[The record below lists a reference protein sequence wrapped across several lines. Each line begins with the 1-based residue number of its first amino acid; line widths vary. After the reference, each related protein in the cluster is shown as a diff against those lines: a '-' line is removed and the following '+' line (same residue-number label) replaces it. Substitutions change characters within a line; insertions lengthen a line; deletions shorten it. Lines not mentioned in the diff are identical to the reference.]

1 MLQINMAD
9 VMNVI
14 GSLTP
19 YLIAIGVLFALALII
34 TFAVNKK
41 TVKDVA
47 TRKIVH
53 SESWLVALVGIV
65 VAVSMMLTGP
75 LSTLLNNA
83 TTTKYMLSDTTV
95 SKANELAK
103 EVQSEAIT
111 MLKNDDSNLPLS
123 NKKVNV
129 FGWGS
134 TNPVYGGTGSGSMS
148 DQYETVSLLDGMKE
162 AGLET
167 NADLSKLYT
176 DYRADRPVV
185 AMWSQDWTLPE
196 VPAKQ
201 YSDKLISDA
210 KDFSDEAVITITRVG
225 GEGADLP
232 TNMKAETIT
241 YKNNSK
247 DYDDFQDGEHF
258 LQLSKTERDMID
270 LVTKNF
276 DKVTLVYNGANAFQ
290 FDFLSN
296 YPQIKSVLWCP
307 PAGQTGFSALGDVLA
322 GETNPSGKTSDTFVK
337 DLTKTPVFNNTDGAA
352 AASSS
357 SVSTDGAFVYDN
369 VDDLA
374 ATYTAFT
381 GRENTVLPSFV
392 NYVEGIYVGYKFYET
407 AADEG
412 LINYDDTVIYPF
424 GYGLSYTSFEQK
436 MGDVSHK
443 DGKVTFDVTVTNTG
457 DTAGKDVVE
466 VYYNPPYTDGGI
478 EKTSKNLVAFEK
490 TGKLEPGA
498 SETVKIEFD
507 DDDMA
512 SYDNKGAKAW
522 VLEKGDYTISIQS
535 DSHHVIDSEKINVA
549 DTITYDSESNT
560 HNDDQTVA
568 TNQFDYAA
576 GDVTYL
582 SRANHFA
589 NYAEATAAPTNFSM
603 SDEVKAAFTN
613 NGNYDP
619 TKYDDDSDEMPTT
632 GAKNG
637 LRLAD
642 MYGKD
647 YDDADWEKLLD
658 QLTFDDMDNLI
669 ANGGYGTPAVS
680 SVGKIQLTDADGPAS
695 LNNNFTGVG
704 SIGFPA
710 STAFA
715 CTWNRDLAKQFGE
728 MIGDMAHDM
737 HVAGWYAPAMNI
749 HRSAFSGRTFEYFSE
764 DSLLSGA
771 MASNEIA
778 GAKSKGVY
786 SFMKHFALNDQETN
800 RTNMVCTWANE
811 QSIRETYLKPF
822 EMSVKEGGA
831 QAVMSSFN
839 YIGYTYA
846 GASSNLL
853 QTVLRD
859 EWGFKG
865 FVLTDYFGG
874 YGYQNADQEV
884 RAGNDSMLATTKI
897 TNHITDKSATSVK
910 AMRQAAHNILYTAA
924 NSWQYANGEP
934 KVATPIW
941 KTAMYVA
948 WGVTAVLVIGLEIV
962 AIKRYLNRK
971 KAVATV
977 ESAAEPVAAGPANAE

>member
-83 TTTKYMLSDTTV
+83 TITKYTLSDATV

-103 EVQSEAIT
+103 DVQSEAVT
-111 MLKNDDSNLPLS
+111 LLKNDDSNLPLS
-123 NKKVNV
+123 GKKVNV

-148 DQYETVSLLDGMKE
+148 KQYKTVSLLDGMKQ
-162 AGLET
+162 AGLKT
-167 NADLSKLYT
+167 NTELSKLYT
-176 DYRADRPVV
+176 DYRKDRPEVGMF
-185 AMWSQDWTLPE
+185 AQDWTLPE

-201 YSDKLISDA
+201 YSDKLVSDT
-210 KDFSDEAVITITRVG
+210 KDFSDEAVVVLTRVG

-232 TNMKAETIT
+232 TDMKAKGIT

-247 DYDDFQDGEHF
+247 DYDDFQKGESF

-270 LVTKNF
+270 LVTSNF
-276 DKVTLVYNGANAFQ
+276 KKVTLVYNGANTFQ
-290 FDFLSN
+290 FDFLN
-296 YPQIKSVLWCP
+296 DYPQIQSVVWCP

-322 GETNPSGKTSDTFVK
+322 GETNPSGKTSDTFLK
-337 DLTKTPVFNNTDGAA
+337 DLTK
-352 AASSS
+352 
-357 SVSTDGAFVYDN
+357 SVSYNNFGKFEYTNMADK
-369 VDDLA
+369 A
-374 ATYTAFT
+374 AKYKGFT
-381 GRENTVLPSFV
+381 GDDVTAIPGFV
-392 NYVEGIYVGYKFYET
+392 NYSEGIYVGYKFYET
-407 AADEG
+407 ASDEG
-412 LINYDDTVIYPF
+412 LINYDDTVAFPF
-424 GYGLSYTSFEQK
+424 GYGLSYTSFDQK
-436 MGDVSHK
+436 LDSVKYKG
-443 DGKVTFDVTVTNTG
+443 GKVTVTATVTNTG
-457 DTAGKDVVE
+457 DKAGKDVVE

-478 EKTSKNLVAFEK
+478 EKASKNLAGFEK
-490 TGKLEPGA
+490 TKELQPGE
-498 SETVKIEFD
+498 SQKVTVKFD

-512 SYDNKGAKAW
+512 SYDYKGAKAY
-522 VLEKGDYTISIQS
+522 VLEKGDYDISIQS
-535 DSHHVIDSEKINVA
+535 DSHHVIDHKAITVK
-549 DTITYDSESNT
+549 DTVTYDSDSNT
-560 HNDDQTVA
+560 HNGDKTVA
-568 TNQFDYAA
+568 TNQFDDVA

-582 SRANHFA
+582 SRADHFA
-589 NYAEATAAPTNFSM
+589 NYKEATAAPTNFKM
-603 SDEVKAAFTN
+603 SDKAKETFYN
-613 NGNYDP
+613 NSNYDP
-619 TKYDDDSDEMPTT
+619 KKFDKDSDKMPAT

-637 LRLAD
+637 LKLSD

-647 YDDADWEKLLD
+647 YDDADWDKLLD

-669 ANGGYGTPAVS
+669 ANGGYGTQAVK

-715 CTWNRDLAKQFGE
+715 CTWNKDLAKQFGE

-749 HRSAFSGRTFEYFSE
+749 HRNAFSGRTFEYFSE
-764 DSLLSGA
+764 DSLLSGV
-771 MASNEIA
+771 MASSEIS

-786 SFMKHFALNDQETN
+786 SFMKHFALNDQETK
-800 RTNMVCTWANE
+800 RTEMLCTWTNE
-811 QSIRETYLKPF
+811 QAMREIYLKPF

-839 YIGYTYA
+839 YIGNTYA
-846 GASSNLL
+846 GADSALL
-853 QTVLRD
+853 QTVLRG

-948 WGVTAVLVIGLEIV
+948 WGVVAVLVIGLEFLT
-962 AIKRYLNRK
+962 IKRYLSRK
-971 KAVATV
+971 KAVATI
-977 ESAAEPVAAGPANAE
+977 EPAAEPAQAE

>member
-19 YLIAIGVLFALALII
+19 YLIAIGVLFVLALII

-41 TVKDVA
+41 TVKEVA

-83 TTTKYMLSDTTV
+83 TITKYTLSDATV

-103 EVQSEAIT
+103 DVQSEAVT
-111 MLKNDDSNLPLS
+111 LLKNDDSNLPLS
-123 NKKVNV
+123 GKKVNV

-148 DQYETVSLLDGMKE
+148 KQYKTVSLLDGMKQ
-162 AGLET
+162 AGLKT
-167 NADLSKLYT
+167 NTELSKLYT
-176 DYRADRPVV
+176 DYRKDRPEVGMF
-185 AMWSQDWTLPE
+185 AQDWTLPE

-201 YSDKLISDA
+201 YSDKLVSDA
-210 KDFSDEAVITITRVG
+210 KDFSDEAVVVLTRVG

-232 TNMKAETIT
+232 TDMKAKGIT

-247 DYDDFQDGEHF
+247 DYDDFQKGESF

-270 LVTKNF
+270 LVTSNF
-276 DKVTLVYNGANAFQ
+276 KKVTLVYNGANTFQ
-290 FDFLSN
+290 FDFLN
-296 YPQIKSVLWCP
+296 DYPQIQSVVWCP
-307 PAGQTGFSALGDVLA
+307 PAGQTGFSALGEVLA
-322 GETNPSGKTSDTFVK
+322 GETNPSGKTSDTFLK
-337 DLTKTPVFNNTDGAA
+337 DLTK
-352 AASSS
+352 
-357 SVSTDGAFVYDN
+357 SVSYNNFGKFEYTNMADK
-369 VDDLA
+369 A
-374 ATYTAFT
+374 AKYKGFT
-381 GRENTVLPSFV
+381 GDDVTAIPGFV
-392 NYVEGIYVGYKFYET
+392 NYSEGIYVGYKFYET
-407 AADEG
+407 ASDEG
-412 LINYDDTVIYPF
+412 LINYDDTVAFPF
-424 GYGLSYTSFEQK
+424 GYGLSYTSFDQK
-436 MGDVSHK
+436 LDSVKYKG
-443 DGKVTFDVTVTNTG
+443 GKVTVTATVTNTG
-457 DTAGKDVVE
+457 DKAGKDVVE
-466 VYYNPPYTDGGI
+466 AYYNPPYTDGGI
-478 EKTSKNLVAFEK
+478 EKASKNLAGFEK
-490 TGKLEPGA
+490 TKELQPGE
-498 SETVKIEFD
+498 SQKVTVKFD

-512 SYDNKGAKAW
+512 SYDYKGAKAY
-522 VLEKGDYTISIQS
+522 VLEKGDYDISIQS
-535 DSHHVIDSEKINVA
+535 DSHHVIDHKAITVK
-549 DTITYDSESNT
+549 DTVTYDSDSNT
-560 HNDDQTVA
+560 HNGDKTVA
-568 TNQFDYAA
+568 TNQFDDVA

-582 SRANHFA
+582 SRADHFA
-589 NYAEATAAPTNFSM
+589 NYKEATAAPTNFKM
-603 SDEVKAAFTN
+603 SDKAKETFYN
-613 NGNYDP
+613 NSNYDP
-619 TKYDDDSDEMPTT
+619 KKFDKDSDKMPTT

-637 LRLAD
+637 LKLYQ

-647 YDDADWEKLLD
+647 YDDADWDKLLD

-669 ANGGYGTPAVS
+669 ANGGYGTPAVK

-831 QAVMSSFN
+831 
-839 YIGYTYA
+839 
-846 GASSNLL
+846 
-853 QTVLRD
+853 
-859 EWGFKG
+859 
-865 FVLTDYFGG
+865 
-874 YGYQNADQEV
+874 
-884 RAGNDSMLATTKI
+884 
-897 TNHITDKSATSVK
+897 
-910 AMRQAAHNILYTAA
+910 
-924 NSWQYANGEP
+924 
-934 KVATPIW
+934 
-941 KTAMYVA
+941 
-948 WGVTAVLVIGLEIV
+948 
-962 AIKRYLNRK
+962 
-971 KAVATV
+971 
-977 ESAAEPVAAGPANAE
+977 

>member
-19 YLIAIGVLFALALII
+19 YLIAIGVLFVLALII

-83 TTTKYMLSDTTV
+83 TITKYTLSDATV

-103 EVQSEAIT
+103 DVQSEAVT
-111 MLKNDDSNLPLS
+111 LLKNDDSNLPLS
-123 NKKVNV
+123 GKKVNV

-148 DQYETVSLLDGMKE
+148 KQYKTVSLLDGMKQ
-162 AGLET
+162 AGLKT
-167 NADLSKLYT
+167 NTELGKLYT
-176 DYRADRPVV
+176 DYRKDRPEVGMF
-185 AMWSQDWTLPE
+185 AQDWTLPE

-201 YSDKLISDA
+201 YSDKLVSDA
-210 KDFSDEAVITITRVG
+210 KDFSDEAVVVLTRVG

-232 TNMKAETIT
+232 TDMKAKGIT

-247 DYDDFQDGEHF
+247 DYDDFQKGESF

-270 LVTKNF
+270 LVTSNF
-276 DKVTLVYNGANAFQ
+276 KKVTLVYNGANTFQ
-290 FDFLSN
+290 FDFLN
-296 YPQIKSVLWCP
+296 DYPQIQSVVWCP
-307 PAGQTGFSALGDVLA
+307 PAGQTGFSALGEVLA
-322 GETNPSGKTSDTFVK
+322 GETNPSGKTSDTFLK
-337 DLTKTPVFNNTDGAA
+337 DLTK
-352 AASSS
+352 
-357 SVSTDGAFVYDN
+357 SVSYNNFGKFEYTNMADK
-369 VDDLA
+369 A
-374 ATYTAFT
+374 AKYKGFT
-381 GRENTVLPSFV
+381 GDDVTAIPGFV
-392 NYVEGIYVGYKFYET
+392 NYSEGIYVGYKFYET
-407 AADEG
+407 ASDEG
-412 LINYDDTVIYPF
+412 LINYDDTVAFPF
-424 GYGLSYTSFEQK
+424 GYGLSYTSFDQK
-436 MGDVSHK
+436 LDSVKYKG
-443 DGKVTFDVTVTNTG
+443 GKVTVTATVTNTG
-457 DTAGKDVVE
+457 DKAGKDVVE
-466 VYYNPPYTDGGI
+466 AYYNPPYTDGGI
-478 EKTSKNLVAFEK
+478 EKASKNLAGFEK
-490 TGKLEPGA
+490 TKELQPGE
-498 SETVKIEFD
+498 SQKVTVKFD

-512 SYDNKGAKAW
+512 SYDYKGAKAY
-522 VLEKGDYTISIQS
+522 VLEKGDYDISIQS
-535 DSHHVIDSEKINVA
+535 DSHHVIDHKAITVK
-549 DTITYDSESNT
+549 DTVTYDSDSNT
-560 HNDDQTVA
+560 HNGDKTVA
-568 TNQFDYAA
+568 TNQFDDVA

-582 SRANHFA
+582 SRADHFA
-589 NYAEATAAPTNFSM
+589 NYKEATAAPTNFKM
-603 SDEVKAAFTN
+603 SDKAKETFYN
-613 NGNYDP
+613 NSNYDP
-619 TKYDDDSDEMPTT
+619 KKFDKDSDKMPTT

-637 LRLAD
+637 LKLSD

-647 YDDADWEKLLD
+647 YDDADWDKLLD

-669 ANGGYGTPAVS
+669 ANGGYGTQAVK

-715 CTWNRDLAKQFGE
+715 CTWNKDLAKQFGE
-728 MIGDMAHDM
+728 MIGAMAHDM

-749 HRSAFSGRTFEYFSE
+749 HRNAFSGRTFEYFSE
-764 DSLLSGA
+764 DSLLSGV
-771 MASNEIA
+771 MASSEIS

-786 SFMKHFALNDQETN
+786 SFMKHFALNDQETK
-800 RTNMVCTWANE
+800 RTEMLCTWTNE
-811 QSIRETYLKPF
+811 QAMREIYLKPF

-839 YIGYTYA
+839 YIGNTYA
-846 GASSNLL
+846 GADSALL
-853 QTVLRD
+853 QTVLRG

>member
-83 TTTKYMLSDTTV
+83 TITKYTLSDVTV

-103 EVQSEAIT
+103 DVQSEAVT
-111 MLKNDDSNLPLS
+111 LLKNDDSNLPLS
-123 NKKVNV
+123 GKKVNV

-148 DQYETVSLLDGMKE
+148 KQYKTVSLLDGMKQ
-162 AGLET
+162 AGLKT
-167 NADLSKLYT
+167 NTELSKLYT
-176 DYRADRPVV
+176 DYRKDRPEVGMF
-185 AMWSQDWTLPE
+185 AQDWTLPE

-201 YSDKLISDA
+201 YSDKLVSDA
-210 KDFSDEAVITITRVG
+210 KDFSDEAVVVLTRVG

-232 TNMKAETIT
+232 TDMKAKGIT

-247 DYDDFQDGEHF
+247 DYDDFQKGESF

-270 LVTKNF
+270 LVTSNF
-276 DKVTLVYNGANAFQ
+276 KKVTLVYNGANTFQ
-290 FDFLSN
+290 FDFLN
-296 YPQIKSVLWCP
+296 DYPQIQSVVWCP
-307 PAGQTGFSALGDVLA
+307 PAGQTGFSALGEVLA
-322 GETNPSGKTSDTFVK
+322 GDTNPSGKTSDTFLK
-337 DLTKTPVFNNTDGAA
+337 DLTK
-352 AASSS
+352 
-357 SVSTDGAFVYDN
+357 SVSYNNFGKFEYTNMADK
-369 VDDLA
+369 A
-374 ATYTAFT
+374 AKYKGFT
-381 GRENTVLPSFV
+381 GDDVTAIPGFV
-392 NYVEGIYVGYKFYET
+392 NYSEGIYVGYKFYET
-407 AADEG
+407 ASDEG
-412 LINYDDTVIYPF
+412 LINYDDTVAFPF
-424 GYGLSYTSFEQK
+424 GYGLSYTSFDQK
-436 MGDVSHK
+436 LDSVKYKG
-443 DGKVTFDVTVTNTG
+443 GKVTVTATVTNTG
-457 DTAGKDVVE
+457 DKAGKDVVE

-478 EKTSKNLVAFEK
+478 EKASKNLAGFEK
-490 TGKLEPGA
+490 TKELQPGE
-498 SETVKIEFD
+498 SQKVTVKFD

-512 SYDNKGAKAW
+512 SYDYKGAKAY
-522 VLEKGDYTISIQS
+522 VLEKGDYDISIQS
-535 DSHHVIDSEKINVA
+535 DSHHVIDHKAITVK
-549 DTITYDSESNT
+549 DTVTYDSDSNT
-560 HNDDQTVA
+560 HNGDKTVA
-568 TNQFDYAA
+568 TNQFDDVA

-582 SRANHFA
+582 SRADHFA
-589 NYAEATAAPTNFSM
+589 NYKEATAAPTNFKM
-603 SDEVKAAFTN
+603 SDKAKETFYN
-613 NGNYDP
+613 NSNYDP
-619 TKYDDDSDEMPTT
+619 KKFDKDSDKMPAT

-637 LRLAD
+637 LKLSD

-647 YDDADWEKLLD
+647 YDDADWDKLLD

-669 ANGGYGTPAVS
+669 ANGGYGTQAVK

-715 CTWNRDLAKQFGE
+715 CTWNKDLAKQFGE

-749 HRSAFSGRTFEYFSE
+749 HRNAFSGRTFEYFSE
-764 DSLLSGA
+764 DSLLSGV
-771 MASNEIA
+771 MASSEIS

-786 SFMKHFALNDQETN
+786 SFMKHFALNDQETK
-800 RTNMVCTWANE
+800 RTEMLCTWTNE
-811 QSIRETYLKPF
+811 QAMREIYLKPF

-839 YIGYTYA
+839 YIGNTYA
-846 GASSNLL
+846 GASNNLL
-853 QTVLRD
+853 NTVLRD

-874 YGYQNADQEV
+874 YGYQNADQEI
-884 RAGNDSMLATTKI
+884 RNGNDSMLATTKI

-910 AMRQAAHNILYTAA
+910 AMRTAAHNILYTAA
-924 NSWQYANGEP
+924 NSWQYADGEP

-948 WGVTAVLVIGLEIV
+948 WGVVAVLVIGLEFLT
-962 AIKRYLNRK
+962 IKRYLSRK
-971 KAVATV
+971 KAVATI
-977 ESAAEPVAAGPANAE
+977 EPAAEPAQAE

>member
-19 YLIAIGVLFALALII
+19 YLIAIGVLFVLALII

-83 TTTKYMLSDTTV
+83 TITKYTLSDATV

-103 EVQSEAIT
+103 DVQSEAVT
-111 MLKNDDSNLPLS
+111 LLKNDDSNLPLS
-123 NKKVNV
+123 GKKVNV

-148 DQYETVSLLDGMKE
+148 EQYETVSMLDGMKQ
-162 AGLET
+162 AGLKT
-167 NADLSKLYT
+167 NTELSKLYT
-176 DYRADRPVV
+176 DYRKDRPEVGMF
-185 AMWSQDWTLPE
+185 AQDWTLPE

-201 YSDKLISDA
+201 YSDKLVSDA
-210 KDFSDEAVITITRVG
+210 KDFSDEAVVVLTRVG

-232 TNMKAETIT
+232 TDMKAKGIT

-247 DYDDFQDGEHF
+247 DYDDFQKGESF

-270 LVTKNF
+270 LVTSNF
-276 DKVTLVYNGANAFQ
+276 KKVTLVYNGANTFQ
-290 FDFLSN
+290 FDFLN
-296 YPQIKSVLWCP
+296 DYPQIQSVVWCP
-307 PAGQTGFSALGDVLA
+307 PAGQTGFSALGEVLA
-322 GETNPSGKTSDTFVK
+322 GETNPSGKTSDTFLK
-337 DLTKTPVFNNTDGAA
+337 NLTK
-352 AASSS
+352 
-357 SVSTDGAFVYDN
+357 SVSYNNFGKFEYTNMADK
-369 VDDLA
+369 A
-374 ATYTAFT
+374 AKYKGFT
-381 GRENTVLPSFV
+381 GDDVTAIPGFV
-392 NYVEGIYVGYKFYET
+392 NYSEGIYVGYKFYET
-407 AADEG
+407 ASDEG
-412 LINYDDTVIYPF
+412 LINYDDTVAFPF
-424 GYGLSYTSFEQK
+424 GYGLSYTSFDQK
-436 MGDVSHK
+436 LDSVKYKG
-443 DGKVTFDVTVTNTG
+443 GKVTVTATVTNTG
-457 DTAGKDVVE
+457 DKAGKDVVE

-478 EKTSKNLVAFEK
+478 EKASKNLAGFEK
-490 TGKLEPGA
+490 TKELQPGE
-498 SETVKIEFD
+498 SQKVTVKFD

-512 SYDNKGAKAW
+512 SYDYKGAKAY
-522 VLEKGDYTISIQS
+522 VLEKGDYDISIQS
-535 DSHHVIDSEKINVA
+535 DSHHVIDHKAITVK
-549 DTITYDSESNT
+549 DTVTYDSDSNT
-560 HNDDQTVA
+560 HNGDKTVA
-568 TNQFDYAA
+568 TNQFDDVA

-582 SRANHFA
+582 SRADHFA
-589 NYAEATAAPTNFSM
+589 NYKEATAAPTNFKM
-603 SDEVKAAFTN
+603 SDKAKETFYN
-613 NGNYDP
+613 NSNYDP
-619 TKYDDDSDEMPTT
+619 KKFDKDSDKMPTT

-637 LRLAD
+637 LKLSD

-647 YDDADWEKLLD
+647 YDDADWDKLLD

-669 ANGGYGTPAVS
+669 ANGGYGTQALK

-715 CTWNRDLAKQFGE
+715 CTWNKDLAKQFGE

-749 HRSAFSGRTFEYFSE
+749 HRNAFSGRTFEYFSE
-764 DSLLSGA
+764 DSLLSGV
-771 MASNEIA
+771 MASSEIS

-786 SFMKHFALNDQETN
+786 SFMKHFALNDQETK
-800 RTNMVCTWANE
+800 RTEMLCTWTNE
-811 QSIRETYLKPF
+811 QAMREIYLKPF

-839 YIGYTYA
+839 YIGNTYA
-846 GASSNLL
+846 GADSALL
-853 QTVLRD
+853 QTVLRG

>member
-83 TTTKYMLSDTTV
+83 TITKYTLSDATV

-111 MLKNDDSNLPLS
+111 LLKNDDSNLPLS

-148 DQYETVSLLDGMKE
+148 KQYKTVSLLDGMKQ
-162 AGLET
+162 AGLKT
-167 NADLSKLYT
+167 NTELSKLYT
-176 DYRADRPVV
+176 DYRKDRPEVGMF
-185 AMWSQDWTLPE
+185 AQDWTLPE

-201 YSDKLISDA
+201 YSDKLVSDA
-210 KDFSDEAVITITRVG
+210 KDFSDEAVVVLTRVG

-232 TNMKAETIT
+232 TDMKAKGIT

-247 DYDDFQDGEHF
+247 DYDDFQKGESF

-270 LVTKNF
+270 LVTSNF
-276 DKVTLVYNGANAFQ
+276 KKVTLVYNGANTFQ
-290 FDFLSN
+290 FDFLN
-296 YPQIKSVLWCP
+296 DYPQIQSVVWCP
-307 PAGQTGFSALGDVLA
+307 PAGQTGFSALGEVLA
-322 GETNPSGKTSDTFVK
+322 GETNPSGKTSDTFLK
-337 DLTKTPVFNNTDGAA
+337 DLTK
-352 AASSS
+352 
-357 SVSTDGAFVYDN
+357 SVSYNNFGKFEYTNMADK
-369 VDDLA
+369 A
-374 ATYTAFT
+374 AKYKGFT
-381 GRENTVLPSFV
+381 GDDVTAIPGFV
-392 NYVEGIYVGYKFYET
+392 NYSEGIYVGYKFYET
-407 AADEG
+407 ASDEG
-412 LINYDDTVIYPF
+412 LINYDDTVAFPF
-424 GYGLSYTSFEQK
+424 GYGLSYTSFDQK
-436 MGDVSHK
+436 LDSVKYKG
-443 DGKVTFDVTVTNTG
+443 GKVTVTATVTNTG
-457 DTAGKDVVE
+457 DKAGKDVVE

-478 EKTSKNLVAFEK
+478 EKASKNLAGFEK
-490 TGKLEPGA
+490 TKELQPGE
-498 SETVKIEFD
+498 SQKVTVKFD

-512 SYDNKGAKAW
+512 SYDYKGVKAY
-522 VLEKGDYTISIQS
+522 VLEKGDYDISIQS
-535 DSHHVIDSEKINVA
+535 DSHHVIDHKAITVK
-549 DTITYDSESNT
+549 DTVTYDSDSNT
-560 HNDDQTVA
+560 HNGDKTVA
-568 TNQFDYAA
+568 TNQFDDVA

-582 SRANHFA
+582 SRADHFA
-589 NYAEATAAPTNFSM
+589 NYKEATAAPTNFKM
-603 SDEVKAAFTN
+603 SDKAKEAFYN
-613 NGNYDP
+613 NSNYDP
-619 TKYDDDSDEMPTT
+619 KKFDKDSDKMPAT

-637 LRLAD
+637 LKLSD

-647 YDDADWEKLLD
+647 YDDADWDKLLD

-669 ANGGYGTPAVS
+669 ANGGYGTQAVK

-715 CTWNRDLAKQFGE
+715 CTWNKDLAKQFGE

-749 HRSAFSGRTFEYFSE
+749 HRNAFSGRTFEYFSE
-764 DSLLSGA
+764 DSLLSGV
-771 MASNEIA
+771 MASSEIS

-786 SFMKHFALNDQETN
+786 SFMKHFALNDQETK
-800 RTNMVCTWANE
+800 RTEMLCTWTNE
-811 QSIRETYLKPF
+811 QAMREIYLKPF

-839 YIGYTYA
+839 YIGNTYA
-846 GASSNLL
+846 GADSALL
-853 QTVLRD
+853 QTVLRG

-941 KTAMYVA
+941 KIAMYVA
-948 WGVTAVLVIGLEIV
+948 WGVVAVLVIGLEFLT
-962 AIKRYLNRK
+962 IKRYLSRK

>member
-83 TTTKYMLSDTTV
+83 TITKYTLSDATV

-103 EVQSEAIT
+103 DVQSEAVT
-111 MLKNDDSNLPLS
+111 LLKNDDSNLPLS
-123 NKKVNV
+123 GKKVNV

-148 DQYETVSLLDGMKE
+148 KQYKTVSLLDGMKQ
-162 AGLET
+162 AGLKT
-167 NADLSKLYT
+167 NTELSKLYT
-176 DYRADRPVV
+176 DYRKDRPEVGMF
-185 AMWSQDWTLPE
+185 AQDWTLPE

-201 YSDKLISDA
+201 YSDKLVSDA
-210 KDFSDEAVITITRVG
+210 KDFSDEAVVVLTRVG

-232 TNMKAETIT
+232 TDMKAKGIT

-247 DYDDFQDGEHF
+247 DYDDFQKGESF

-270 LVTKNF
+270 LVTSNF
-276 DKVTLVYNGANAFQ
+276 KKVTLVYNGANTFQ
-290 FDFLSN
+290 FDFLN
-296 YPQIKSVLWCP
+296 DYPQIQSVVWCP
-307 PAGQTGFSALGDVLA
+307 PAGQTGFSALGEVLA
-322 GETNPSGKTSDTFVK
+322 GETNPSGKTSDTFLK
-337 DLTKTPVFNNTDGAA
+337 NLTK
-352 AASSS
+352 
-357 SVSTDGAFVYDN
+357 SVSYNNFGKFEYTNMADK
-369 VDDLA
+369 A
-374 ATYTAFT
+374 AKYKGFT
-381 GRENTVLPSFV
+381 GDDVTAIPGFV
-392 NYVEGIYVGYKFYET
+392 NYSEGIYVGYKFYET
-407 AADEG
+407 ASDEG
-412 LINYDDTVIYPF
+412 LINYDDTVAFPF
-424 GYGLSYTSFEQK
+424 GYGLSYTSFDQK
-436 MGDVSHK
+436 LDSVKYKG
-443 DGKVTFDVTVTNTG
+443 GKVTVTATVTNTG
-457 DTAGKDVVE
+457 DKAGKDVVE

-478 EKTSKNLVAFEK
+478 EKASKNLVAFEK
-490 TGKLEPGA
+490 TKKLEPGA
-498 SETVKIEFD
+498 SQTVKIEFD

-512 SYDNKGAKAW
+512 SYDQKDAKAY
-522 VLEKGDYTISIQS
+522 VLEQGDYDISIQS
-535 DSHHVIDSEKINVA
+535 DSHHVIDHQKVTVK
-549 DTITYDSESNT
+549 DTVTYNSDSNT
-560 HNDDQTVA
+560 HNGDAVAA
-568 TNQFDYAA
+568 TNEFDYAA

-582 SRANHFA
+582 SRAGHFA
-589 NYAEATAAPTNFSM
+589 NYAKATAAPTNFSM
-603 SDEVKAAFTN
+603 SDEAKAEFTN
-613 NGNYDP
+613 NSNYDP
-619 TKYDDDSDEMPTT
+619 KKYDNDSDEMPTT

-637 LRLAD
+637 LKLYQ

-647 YDDADWEKLLD
+647 YDDADWDKLLD

-669 ANGGYGTPAVS
+669 ANGGYGTPAVK

>member
-83 TTTKYMLSDTTV
+83 TITKYTLSDATV

-103 EVQSEAIT
+103 DVQSEAVT
-111 MLKNDDSNLPLS
+111 LLKNDDSNLPLS
-123 NKKVNV
+123 GKKVNV

-148 DQYETVSLLDGMKE
+148 KQYKTVSLLDGMKQ
-162 AGLET
+162 AGLKT
-167 NADLSKLYT
+167 NTELSKLYT
-176 DYRADRPVV
+176 DYRKDRPEVGMF
-185 AMWSQDWTLPE
+185 AQDWTLPE

-201 YSDKLISDA
+201 YSDKLVSDA
-210 KDFSDEAVITITRVG
+210 KDFSDEAVVVLTRVG

-232 TNMKAETIT
+232 TDMKAKGIT

-247 DYDDFQDGEHF
+247 DYDDFQKGESF

-270 LVTKNF
+270 LVTSNF
-276 DKVTLVYNGANAFQ
+276 KKVTLVYNGANTFQ
-290 FDFLSN
+290 FDFLN
-296 YPQIKSVLWCP
+296 DYPQIQSVVWCP
-307 PAGQTGFSALGDVLA
+307 PAGQTGFSALGEVLA
-322 GETNPSGKTSDTFVK
+322 GETNPSGKTSDTFLK
-337 DLTKTPVFNNTDGAA
+337 DLTK
-352 AASSS
+352 
-357 SVSTDGAFVYDN
+357 SVSYNNFGKFEYTNMADK
-369 VDDLA
+369 A
-374 ATYTAFT
+374 AKYKGFT
-381 GRENTVLPSFV
+381 GDDVTAIPGFV
-392 NYVEGIYVGYKFYET
+392 NYSEGIYVGYKFYET
-407 AADEG
+407 ASDEG
-412 LINYDDTVIYPF
+412 LINYDDTVAFPF
-424 GYGLSYTSFEQK
+424 GYGLSYTSFDQK
-436 MGDVSHK
+436 LDSVKYKG
-443 DGKVTFDVTVTNTG
+443 GKVTVTATVTNTG
-457 DTAGKDVVE
+457 DKAGKDVVE
-466 VYYNPPYTDGGI
+466 AYYNPPYTDGGI
-478 EKTSKNLVAFEK
+478 EKASKNLAGFEK
-490 TGKLEPGA
+490 TKELQPGE
-498 SETVKIEFD
+498 SQKVTVKFD

-512 SYDNKGAKAW
+512 SYDYKGAKAY
-522 VLEKGDYTISIQS
+522 VLEKGDYDISIQS
-535 DSHHVIDSEKINVA
+535 DSHHVIDHKAITVK
-549 DTITYDSESNT
+549 DTVTYDSDSNT
-560 HNDDQTVA
+560 HNGDKTVA
-568 TNQFDYAA
+568 TNQFDDVA

-582 SRANHFA
+582 SRADHFA
-589 NYAEATAAPTNFSM
+589 NYKEATAAPTNFKM
-603 SDEVKAAFTN
+603 SDKAKETFYN
-613 NGNYDP
+613 NSNYDP
-619 TKYDDDSDEMPTT
+619 KKFDKDSDKMPTT

-637 LRLAD
+637 LKLSD

-647 YDDADWEKLLD
+647 YDDADWDKLLD

-669 ANGGYGTPAVS
+669 ANGGYGTQAVK

-715 CTWNRDLAKQFGE
+715 CTWNKDLAKQFGE

-749 HRSAFSGRTFEYFSE
+749 HRNAFSGRTFEYFSE
-764 DSLLSGA
+764 DSLLSGV
-771 MASNEIA
+771 MASSEIS

-786 SFMKHFALNDQETN
+786 SFMKHFALNDQETK
-800 RTNMVCTWANE
+800 RTEMLCTWTNE
-811 QSIRETYLKPF
+811 QAMREIYLKPF

-839 YIGYTYA
+839 YIGNTYA
-846 GASSNLL
+846 GADSALL
-853 QTVLRD
+853 QTVLRG

-934 KVATPIW
+934 KVATPI
-941 KTAMYVA
+941 
-948 WGVTAVLVIGLEIV
+948 
-962 AIKRYLNRK
+962 
-971 KAVATV
+971 
-977 ESAAEPVAAGPANAE
+977 

>member
-19 YLIAIGVLFALALII
+19 YLIAIGVLFVLALII

-41 TVKDVA
+41 TVKEVA

-83 TTTKYMLSDTTV
+83 TITKYTLSDATV

-103 EVQSEAIT
+103 DVQSEAIT

-148 DQYETVSLLDGMKE
+148 EQYETVSMLDGMKQ
-162 AGLET
+162 AGLKT
-167 NADLSKLYT
+167 NTELSKLYT
-176 DYRADRPVV
+176 DYRKDRPEVGMF
-185 AMWSQDWTLPE
+185 AQDWTLPE

-201 YSDKLISDA
+201 YSDKLVSDA
-210 KDFSDEAVITITRVG
+210 KDFSDEAVVVLTRVG

-232 TNMKAETIT
+232 TDMKAKGIT

-247 DYDDFQDGEHF
+247 DYDDFQKGESF

-270 LVTKNF
+270 LVTSNF
-276 DKVTLVYNGANAFQ
+276 KKVTLVYNGANTFQ
-290 FDFLSN
+290 FDFLN
-296 YPQIKSVLWCP
+296 DYPQIQSVVWCP
-307 PAGQTGFSALGDVLA
+307 PAGQTGFSALGEVLA
-322 GETNPSGKTSDTFVK
+322 GETNPSGKTSDTFLK
-337 DLTKTPVFNNTDGAA
+337 NLTK
-352 AASSS
+352 
-357 SVSTDGAFVYDN
+357 SVSYNNFGKFEYTNMADK
-369 VDDLA
+369 A
-374 ATYTAFT
+374 AKYKGFT
-381 GRENTVLPSFV
+381 GDDVTAIPGFV
-392 NYVEGIYVGYKFYET
+392 NYSEGIYVGYKFYET
-407 AADEG
+407 ASDEG
-412 LINYDDTVIYPF
+412 LINYDDTVAFPF
-424 GYGLSYTSFEQK
+424 GYGLSYTSFDQK
-436 MGDVSHK
+436 LDSVKYKG
-443 DGKVTFDVTVTNTG
+443 GKVTVTATVTNTG
-457 DTAGKDVVE
+457 DKAGKDVVE

-478 EKTSKNLVAFEK
+478 EKASKNLAGFEK
-490 TGKLEPGA
+490 TKELQPGE
-498 SETVKIEFD
+498 SQKVTVKFD

-512 SYDNKGAKAW
+512 SYDYKGAKAY
-522 VLEKGDYTISIQS
+522 VLEKGDYDISIQS
-535 DSHHVIDSEKINVA
+535 DSHHVIDHKAITVK
-549 DTITYDSESNT
+549 DTVTYDSDSNT
-560 HNDDQTVA
+560 HNGDKTVA
-568 TNQFDYAA
+568 TNQFDDVA

-582 SRANHFA
+582 SRADHFA
-589 NYAEATAAPTNFSM
+589 NYKEATAAPTNFKM
-603 SDEVKAAFTN
+603 SDKAKETFYN
-613 NGNYDP
+613 NSNYDP
-619 TKYDDDSDEMPTT
+619 KKFDKDSDKMPTT

-637 LRLAD
+637 LKLSD

-647 YDDADWEKLLD
+647 YDDADWDKLLD

-669 ANGGYGTPAVS
+669 ANGGYGTQALK

-715 CTWNRDLAKQFGE
+715 CTWNKDLAKQFGE

>member
-19 YLIAIGVLFALALII
+19 YLIAIGVLFVLALII

-83 TTTKYMLSDTTV
+83 TITKYTLSDATV

-103 EVQSEAIT
+103 DVQSEAVT
-111 MLKNDDSNLPLS
+111 LLKNDDSNLPLS
-123 NKKVNV
+123 GKKVNV

-148 DQYETVSLLDGMKE
+148 KQYKTVSLLDGMKQ
-162 AGLET
+162 AGLKT
-167 NADLSKLYT
+167 NTELSKLYT
-176 DYRADRPVV
+176 DYRKDRPEVGMF
-185 AMWSQDWTLPE
+185 AQDWTLPE

-201 YSDKLISDA
+201 YSDKLVSDA
-210 KDFSDEAVITITRVG
+210 KDFSDEAVVVLTRVG

-232 TNMKAETIT
+232 TDMKAKGII

-247 DYDDFQDGEHF
+247 DYDDFQKDESF

-270 LVTKNF
+270 LVTSNF
-276 DKVTLVYNGANAFQ
+276 KKVTLVYNGANTFQ
-290 FDFLSN
+290 FDFLN
-296 YPQIKSVLWCP
+296 DYPQIQSVVWCP
-307 PAGQTGFSALGDVLA
+307 PAGQTGFSALGEVLA
-322 GETNPSGKTSDTFVK
+322 GETNPSGKTSDTFLK
-337 DLTKTPVFNNTDGAA
+337 NLTK
-352 AASSS
+352 
-357 SVSTDGAFVYDN
+357 SVSYNNFGKFEYTNMADK
-369 VDDLA
+369 A
-374 ATYTAFT
+374 AKYKGFT
-381 GRENTVLPSFV
+381 GDDVTAIPGFV
-392 NYVEGIYVGYKFYET
+392 NYSEGIYVGYKFYET
-407 AADEG
+407 ASDEG
-412 LINYDDTVIYPF
+412 LINYDDTVAFPF
-424 GYGLSYTSFEQK
+424 GYGLSYTSFDQK
-436 MGDVSHK
+436 LDSVKYKG
-443 DGKVTFDVTVTNTG
+443 GKVTVTATVTNTG
-457 DTAGKDVVE
+457 DKAGKDVVE
-466 VYYNPPYTDGGI
+466 AYYNPPYTDGGI
-478 EKTSKNLVAFEK
+478 EKASKNLAGFEK
-490 TGKLEPGA
+490 TKELQPGE
-498 SETVKIEFD
+498 SQKVTVKFD

-512 SYDNKGAKAW
+512 SYDYKGAKAY
-522 VLEKGDYTISIQS
+522 VLEKGDYDISIQS
-535 DSHHVIDSEKINVA
+535 DSHHVIDHKAITVK
-549 DTITYDSESNT
+549 DTVTYDSDSNT
-560 HNDDQTVA
+560 HNGDKTVA
-568 TNQFDYAA
+568 TNQFDDVA

-582 SRANHFA
+582 SRADHFA
-589 NYAEATAAPTNFSM
+589 NYKEATAAPTNFKM
-603 SDEVKAAFTN
+603 SDKAKETFYN
-613 NGNYDP
+613 NSNYDP
-619 TKYDDDSDEMPTT
+619 KKFDKDSDKMPTT

-637 LRLAD
+637 LKLSD

-647 YDDADWEKLLD
+647 YDDADWDKLLD

-669 ANGGYGTPAVS
+669 ANGGYGTQALK

-715 CTWNRDLAKQFGE
+715 CTWNKDLAKQFGE

-749 HRSAFSGRTFEYFSE
+749 HRNAFSGRTFEYFSE
-764 DSLLSGA
+764 DSLLSGV
-771 MASNEIA
+771 MASSEIS

-786 SFMKHFALNDQETN
+786 SFMKHFALNDQETK
-800 RTNMVCTWANE
+800 RTEMLCTWTNE
-811 QSIRETYLKPF
+811 QAMREIYLKPF

-839 YIGYTYA
+839 YIGNTYA
-846 GASSNLL
+846 GADSALL
-853 QTVLRD
+853 QTVLRG

-948 WGVTAVLVIGLEIV
+948 WGVVAVLVIGLEFLT
-962 AIKRYLNRK
+962 IKRYLSRK
-971 KAVATV
+971 KAVATI
-977 ESAAEPVAAGPANAE
+977 EPAAEPAQAE

>member
-19 YLIAIGVLFALALII
+19 YLIAIGVLFVLALII

-83 TTTKYMLSDTTV
+83 TITKYTLSDATV

-103 EVQSEAIT
+103 DVQSEAVT
-111 MLKNDDSNLPLS
+111 LLKNDDSNLPLS
-123 NKKVNV
+123 GKKVNV

-148 DQYETVSLLDGMKE
+148 KQYKTVSLLDGMKQ
-162 AGLET
+162 AGLKT
-167 NADLSKLYT
+167 NTELSKLYT
-176 DYRADRPVV
+176 DYRKDRPEVGMF
-185 AMWSQDWTLPE
+185 AQDWTLPE

-201 YSDKLISDA
+201 YSDKLVSDA
-210 KDFSDEAVITITRVG
+210 KDFSDEAVVVLTRVG

-232 TNMKAETIT
+232 TDMKAKGIT

-247 DYDDFQDGEHF
+247 DYDDFQKGESF

-270 LVTKNF
+270 LVTSNF
-276 DKVTLVYNGANAFQ
+276 KKVTLVYNGANTFQ
-290 FDFLSN
+290 FDFLN
-296 YPQIKSVLWCP
+296 DYPQIQSVVWCP
-307 PAGQTGFSALGDVLA
+307 PAGQTGFSALGEVLA
-322 GETNPSGKTSDTFVK
+322 GETNPSGKTSDTFLK
-337 DLTKTPVFNNTDGAA
+337 DLTK
-352 AASSS
+352 
-357 SVSTDGAFVYDN
+357 SVSYNNFGKFEYTNMADK
-369 VDDLA
+369 A
-374 ATYTAFT
+374 AKYKGFT
-381 GRENTVLPSFV
+381 GDDVTAIPGFV
-392 NYVEGIYVGYKFYET
+392 NYSEGIYVGYKFYET
-407 AADEG
+407 ASDEG
-412 LINYDDTVIYPF
+412 LINYDDTVAFPF
-424 GYGLSYTSFEQK
+424 GYGLSYTSFDQK
-436 MGDVSHK
+436 LDSVKYKG
-443 DGKVTFDVTVTNTG
+443 GKVTVTATVTNTG
-457 DTAGKDVVE
+457 DKAGKDVVE

-478 EKTSKNLVAFEK
+478 EKASKNLAGFEK
-490 TGKLEPGA
+490 TKELQPGE
-498 SETVKIEFD
+498 SQKVTVKFD

-512 SYDNKGAKAW
+512 SYDYKGAKAY
-522 VLEKGDYTISIQS
+522 VLEKGDYDISIQS
-535 DSHHVIDSEKINVA
+535 DSHHVIDHKAITVK
-549 DTITYDSESNT
+549 DTVTYDSDSNT
-560 HNDDQTVA
+560 HNGDKTVA
-568 TNQFDYAA
+568 TNQFDDVA

-582 SRANHFA
+582 SRADHFA
-589 NYAEATAAPTNFSM
+589 NYKEATAAPTNFKM
-603 SDEVKAAFTN
+603 SDKAKETFYN
-613 NGNYDP
+613 NSNYDP
-619 TKYDDDSDEMPTT
+619 KKFDKDSDKMPTT

-637 LRLAD
+637 LKLSD

-647 YDDADWEKLLD
+647 YDDADWDKLLD

-669 ANGGYGTPAVS
+669 ANGGYGTQALK

-715 CTWNRDLAKQFGE
+715 CTWNKDLAKQFGE

-749 HRSAFSGRTFEYFSE
+749 HRNAFSGRTFEYFSE
-764 DSLLSGA
+764 DSLLSGV
-771 MASNEIA
+771 MASSEIS

-786 SFMKHFALNDQETN
+786 SFMKHFALNDQETK
-800 RTNMVCTWANE
+800 RTEMLCTWTNE
-811 QSIRETYLKPF
+811 QAMREIYLKPF
-822 EMSVKEGGA
+822 EMSVKEGGV

-839 YIGYTYA
+839 YIGNTYA
-846 GASSNLL
+846 GADSALL
-853 QTVLRD
+853 QTVLRG

-948 WGVTAVLVIGLEIV
+948 WGVVAVLVIGLEFLT
-962 AIKRYLNRK
+962 IKRYLSRK
-971 KAVATV
+971 KAVATI
-977 ESAAEPVAAGPANAE
+977 EPAAEPVAAGPANAE